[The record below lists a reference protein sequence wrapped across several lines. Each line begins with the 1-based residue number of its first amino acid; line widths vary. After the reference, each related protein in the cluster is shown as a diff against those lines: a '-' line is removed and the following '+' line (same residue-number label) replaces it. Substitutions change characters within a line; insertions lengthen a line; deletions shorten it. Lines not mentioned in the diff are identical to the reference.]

1 VISRDELRVR
11 GKSLLEKA
19 YSPYSHLRVGAFLI
33 AESGEVFPGVNVENV
48 SYGLTICAE
57 RSALTGAISRG
68 VQKFAMLYLISDYPD
83 RHITPCGACLQV
95 LSEFC
100 ASDMPVV
107 CENLNGDSKEYMLL
121 DLIPHAF
128 TF

>member
-1 VISRDELRVR
+1 MITRSELRER
-11 GKSLLEKA
+11 GKTLLDNA

-33 AESGEVFPGVNVENV
+33 TEDDEVFPGVNVENV

-68 VQKFAMLYLISDYPD
+68 VKSFTMLYLISDYPE

-100 ASDMPVV
+100 SPDMPVI
-107 CENLNGDSKEYMLL
+107 CENLNGDSKEYKLR
-121 DLIPHAF
+121 DLIPNAF